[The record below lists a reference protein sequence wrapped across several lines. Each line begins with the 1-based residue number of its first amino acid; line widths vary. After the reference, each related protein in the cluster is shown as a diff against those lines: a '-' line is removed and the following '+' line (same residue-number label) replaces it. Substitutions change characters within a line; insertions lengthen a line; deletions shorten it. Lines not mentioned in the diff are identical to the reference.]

1 MSLVT
6 ELMVEGQK
14 DLYPI
19 IQMNA
24 VCYNWISN
32 HSFTK
37 IDVKKII
44 WGFNIL
50 LISKILVRTK

>member
-32 HSFTK
+32 HSFAK

-50 LISKILVRTK
+50 LISKILT